1 MYAPLAAAAANPDA
15 GQRGRANVS
24 EGKVRIIG
32 GAWRGTRIAVAAG
45 ADLRPTPDRV
55 RETVF
60 NWLRPQLPGARCAD
74 LFAGTGVLGI
84 EALSHDAAS
93 CVFVEQ
99 AAEQAA
105 GLETMLRR
113 LSASAGVV
121 YQEDALHWL
130 RRDPNPFDIVFIDP
144 PFGRRLLEPVL
155 SRLSRGWL
163 APEGVVYV
171 ECERGVEL
179 PEDRWDLLKAG
190 HTKRVSYALMQW
202 AG

>member
-1 MYAPLAAAAANPDA
+1 MD
-15 GQRGRANVS
+15 

-55 RETVF
+55 RETLF
-60 NWLRPQLPGARCAD
+60 NWLRPELPGARCAD

-99 AAEQAA
+99 GAEQAA
-105 GLETMLRR
+105 GLEAMLRR
-113 LSASAGVV
+113 LGASTGIV
-121 YQEDALHWL
+121 YQEDVLHWL
-130 RRDPNPFDIVFIDP
+130 RRDPDPFDIVFIDP
-144 PFGRRLLEPVL
+144 PFGRRLLEPAL

-171 ECERGVEL
+171 EWERGVKF
-179 PEDRWDLLKAG
+179 PEDRWNLLKAG
-190 HTKRVSYALMQW
+190 HTKRVSYALMRW